1 MVEYG
6 EVVREREGFDAELSA
21 AWPRLMELVLDQ
33 RWRWAEVAEELGISQ
48 AGVRGLLAI
57 NPDDPRPMS
66 DLAREMNCDR
76 SYITGI
82 VDDLERAGY
91 AERRTAAD
99 DRRVKTIALTARGRR
114 ALDRV
119 RDSLLGPP
127 PGLAALTAAQQR
139 TMARLLNKALA
150 PDHP

>member
-1 MVEYG
+1 
-6 EVVREREGFDAELSA
+6 VREGDEFDAELSQ

-33 RWRWAEVAEELGISQ
+33 RWRWADVAEELGISQ
-48 AGVRGLLAI
+48 AAVRGLLAI

-91 AERRTAAD
+91 AERRTAAG
-99 DRRVKTIALTARGRR
+99 DRRVKTIALTTDGRR
-114 ALDRV
+114 ALNKA
-119 RDSLLGPP
+119 RDTLLSPP
-127 PGLAALTAAQQR
+127 RGLATLTPAQQR
-139 TMARLLNKALA
+139 TFARLLNKALA
-150 PDHP
+150 L